1 MRGNLC
7 PSAPQK
13 GTEPAEL
20 RACIEPPEPRCSS
33 PSRSRPSPAASPSG
47 RPPHRPPPH
56 RARLRRP
63 RRRAATSTG
72 SCRHRPTRR
81 SSASTPRSSGSS
93 APRPYGHRP
102 SDPVPYANRRLP
114 PYGDQ
119 GRMPYED
126 RAPSPV
132 RTPAP
137 YNRTRR
143 NLRHS
148 RRWMCA
154 RSASSTAA
162 GRPTARRRRSAGT
175 PTEGEP
181 ATAQELQ
188 SPSFSPIR
196 RTAARIPSPYG
207 SSPRAPSD
215 SWAESRCPR
224 ASSSRPSFW

>member
-1 MRGNLC
+1 MWGNLRS
-7 PSAPQK
+7 SAPQK
-13 GTEPAEL
+13 STEPAEL

-63 RRRAATSTG
+63 RRRTASTG
-72 SCRHRPTRR
+72 SCRPRPTRR

-93 APRPYGHRP
+93 APGPYGRRP
-102 SDPVPYANRRLP
+102 CGPMPYANRRVL

-119 GRMPYED
+119 GRMPYEH

-132 RTPAP
+132 RAPAP
-137 YNRTRR
+137 YGRRHR
-143 NLRHS
+143 NLRRS

-162 GRPTARRRRSAGT
+162 GRPTARRRRSAEALTGV
-175 PTEGEP
+175 EP
-181 ATAQELQ
+181 PTAQEL
-188 SPSFSPIR
+188 
-196 RTAARIPSPYG
+196 
-207 SSPRAPSD
+207 
-215 SWAESRCPR
+215 
-224 ASSSRPSFW
+224 